1 MPPAKRK
8 PMAGLAATAAMIA
21 DNAAQAAPK
30 DSRFQHSFEVGL
42 DQLEPDPNQARR
54 RFDDEAIRELALS
67 MGETGQLQPILVR
80 KGEGRGPYVIV
91 AGERRWRAAKML
103 GWEKML
109 AIEHRL
115 DPEVAGLVE
124 NLQRVDL
131 SPVEEAQGLR
141 RLMEGKGLPQSE
153 VAAMLGKPEKH
164 VSESLRILSLP
175 PDFLDRLSNSKVPLS
190 RSALVE
196 LARVNDPKLLAKLM
210 AQALDGR
217 LTLHAI
223 RAAAAGPKA
232 APKPDPVMKAR
243 PLNLAALDKVIA
255 RFAEAGVPRTQKD
268 LHKARL
274 EKLRADI
281 DRLLAGL
288 EG

>member
-21 DNAAQAAPK
+21 DNAAMAAPR
-30 DSRFQHSFEVGL
+30 DSRFQHSFEVAL

-54 RFDDEAIRELALS
+54 RFDAEEIRELALS

-80 KGEGRGPYVIV
+80 KGGDKAPYVIV

-131 SPVEEAQGLR
+131 SPVEEAQGIR
-141 RLMEGKGLPQSE
+141 RLMEGKGVPQSE

-175 PDFLDRLSNSKVPLS
+175 AEFLDALSNSKVALS
-190 RSALVE
+190 RSSLVE
-196 LARVNDPKLLAKLM
+196 LARIGDPAVRAKLI

-217 LTLHAI
+217 LTLHAV
-223 RAAAAGPKA
+223 RTAAAGPKA
-232 APKPDPVMKAR
+232 APKPPPEMKAR
-243 PLNLAALDKVIA
+243 PLNLAALDKVVA
-255 RFAEAGVPRTQKD
+255 RFAEAGVPRSQKD

-288 EG
+288 E